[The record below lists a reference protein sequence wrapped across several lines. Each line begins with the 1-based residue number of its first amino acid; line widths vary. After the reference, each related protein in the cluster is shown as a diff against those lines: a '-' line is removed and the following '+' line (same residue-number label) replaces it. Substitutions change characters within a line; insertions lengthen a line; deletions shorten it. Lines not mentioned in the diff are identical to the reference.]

1 MAEQDPKIKDIAC
14 PITSYKFSTFLHR
27 NTYRNRQGWDIVII
41 LGYSFPLLLPSNGFL
56 ERIFS
61 ACTWF
66 DNLLYQRL
74 KDKQL
79 EMVVLVTVNNCLIT
93 GVVSSKE
100 KVKDIVAS
108 DVAQFDKEG
117 NLPVLGIDLEADN
130 FLDSSLE

>member
-1 MAEQDPKIKDIAC
+1 
-14 PITSYKFSTFLHR
+14 
-27 NTYRNRQGWDIVII
+27 
-41 LGYSFPLLLPSNGFL
+41 
-56 ERIFS
+56 
-61 ACTWF
+61 
-66 DNLLYQRL
+66 
-74 KDKQL
+74 
-79 EMVVLVTVNNCLIT
+79 MVVLVTVNNCLIT